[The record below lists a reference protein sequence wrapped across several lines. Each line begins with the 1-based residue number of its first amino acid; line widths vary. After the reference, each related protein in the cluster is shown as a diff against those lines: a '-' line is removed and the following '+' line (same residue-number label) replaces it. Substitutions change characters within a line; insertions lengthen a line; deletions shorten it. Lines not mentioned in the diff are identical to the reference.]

1 GTLYTAKGTASMLV
15 PVASLLSAVGGW
27 NAVFICAAGISIAA
41 AIAAKF
47 LLAPMR
53 KRWINNTVEQ
63 TSKSVDASFQA
74 TWSETPRNSSAR

>member
-53 KRWINNTVEQ
+53 KRWINNTALAYEN
-63 TSKSVDASFQA
+63 ASFEVPA
-74 TWSETPRNSSAR
+74 EARPASSSGR